1 MFLHHG
7 EEKHVALLKY
17 LVKIQYW
24 ILVELTPSTESS
36 PSILEVHHV
45 VPFHDAKTLTNLQVQ
60 SIYPLCMSEVQYISP
75 INDGGLEDYVDN
87 NLTLREDED
96 LIEIT

>member
-7 EEKHVALLKY
+7 EETHDALLKY

-24 ILVELTPSTESS
+24 ITKSS
-36 PSILEVHHV
+36 PSILEVQHV
-45 VPFHDAKTLTNLQVQ
+45 VPFHDVETLTNLQVQ
-60 SIYPLCMSEVQYISP
+60 VEYLICMSEVQHITP

-87 NLTLREDED
+87 NLRLREDED